1 MKKLLKSGI
10 CGSVNSARICTVHC
24 GKVNKCGLNQ
34 KKKRREI
41 HMTKTQTQQL
51 VESKHSHSVRLN

>member
-34 KKKRREI
+34 NKRKKRNPHDKNADATI
-41 HMTKTQTQQL
+41 
-51 VESKHSHSVRLN
+51 S